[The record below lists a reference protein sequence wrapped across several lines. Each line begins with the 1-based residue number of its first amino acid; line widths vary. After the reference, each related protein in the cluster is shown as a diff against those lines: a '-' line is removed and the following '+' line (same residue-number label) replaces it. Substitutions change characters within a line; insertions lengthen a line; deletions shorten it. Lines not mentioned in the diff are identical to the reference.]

1 MMTMF
6 SFQFWWVIAGYC
18 FLLVAVGAY
27 LSRHIRSDD
36 DYFKAHG
43 RTSWWVSG
51 LSFFMTAFSASVF
64 VANASLAYNYGLL
77 NFLLILAQLPVFVF
91 GYYLF
96 ARKWHRTGVS
106 TAIEFVEK
114 RYSPKTAK
122 FFVWTGVPIRIL
134 DNANRLYVTA
144 VLIEALFGMRLWVAI
159 LSTAAVS
166 LLYSVGGGFMAVE
179 ITNALQAIVLFVIV
193 TVVAVLGYSAVGGVS
208 GFMERV
214 PDGYWTL
221 RAEDGDFNVA
231 LICAWVFVALFA
243 WNGMW
248 SLVQRYVC
256 VDKENDSRKVSLVC
270 GVSYY
275 VLFPLLALPPMIA
288 AVLLPELKGT
298 AGAEHSYV
306 RIAEILLPSGL
317 LGLLCFGIFGATVT
331 SLNAELNV
339 MAQII
344 VQDMLKKVLAQTS
357 VKIRLLFGRISTVLI
372 MGVCIL
378 IALQIRGLGG
388 AFKYLMTVLGMTTL
402 PTFIPLLLGLL
413 YRKTGGKGSIAAFL
427 AGLLVSV
434 VMKFGLGQSLA
445 AVIFANGIATTLV
458 YFLSARWFPVP
469 DEQKGAVDA
478 LFKRLA
484 TPGISD
490 VEIQDDGGGRRHS
503 NLPIV
508 ALCLALLSVIV
519 AISSLPIFGQK
530 SLDGTGLLTA
540 GVFGLAALILTGIH
554 AVTLKKKN
562 RQRPEVKTC

>member
-1 MMTMF
+1 MNGALNL
-6 SFQFWWVIAGYC
+6 QFWWVIGGYC
-18 FLLVAVGAY
+18 LLLIAVSAWM
-27 LSRHIRSDD
+27 SRHVKSDE
-36 DYFKAHG
+36 DYFKARG
-43 RTSWWVSG
+43 KTSWWVSG

-77 NFLLILAQLPVFVF
+77 NFLLILAQLPVFIF
-91 GYYLF
+91 GYFLF
-96 ARKWHRTGVS
+96 AGKWHRTGVG

-159 LSTAAVS
+159 FSTAVIS
-166 LLYSVGGGFMAVE
+166 LLYSVGGGFLAVE
-179 ITNALQAIVLFVIV
+179 ITNALQAIVLFIIV

-214 PDGYWTL
+214 PENYWTL

-231 LICAWVFVALFA
+231 LICSWVFVGLFA

-256 VDKENDSRKVSLVC
+256 VDKEKDSRKVSLVC
-270 GVSYY
+270 GISYY

-288 AVLLPELKGT
+288 AVLLPELRGT

-306 RIAEILLPSGL
+306 RIAQMLLPSGL

-344 VQDMLKKVLAQTS
+344 VQDMLKKVLSRTTAT
-357 VKIRLLFGRISTVLI
+357 VRLWLGRLLTILI
-372 MGVCIL
+372 MGLCIL

-413 YRKTGGKGSIAAFL
+413 YRKTSGKGSIAAFL
-427 AGLLVSV
+427 AGILVSII
-434 VMKFGLGQSLA
+434 MRFGLGQSLA
-445 AVIFANGIATTLV
+445 IVIFSNGIATALV
-458 YFLSARWFPVP
+458 FFLSVHWFPVP
-469 DEQKGAVDA
+469 EEQRGSVDA
-478 LFKRLA
+478 LFEKLA
-484 TPGISD
+484 KPGAGD
-490 VEIQDDGGGRRHS
+490 VETIDTVAGGRS
-503 NLPIV
+503 SLPLM
-508 ALCLALLSVIV
+508 ALCLMILAVIV
-519 AISSLPIFGQK
+519 AAASLPFAEQGVL
-530 SLDGTGLLTA
+530 SVTGLVTA
-540 GVFGLAALILTGIH
+540 GAFFFTALLLMLIRIKTM
-554 AVTLKKKN
+554 KK
-562 RQRPEVKTC
+562 RV

>member
-1 MMTMF
+1 METMF
-6 SFQFWWVIAGYC
+6 NFQFWWVIGGYC
-18 FLLVAVGAY
+18 ALLIAVGVY
-27 LSRHIRSDD
+27 LSRNVRSDE

-51 LSFFMTAFSASVF
+51 LSFFMTAFSASIF

-77 NFLLILAQLPVFVF
+77 NFLLIVAQLPVFFF
-91 GYYLF
+91 GYFLF
-96 ARKWHRTGVS
+96 ARKWHRTGVG

-144 VLIEALFGMRLWVAI
+144 VLIEALFGIRLSVAI
-159 LSTAAVS
+159 FSTAAIS

-179 ITNALQAIVLFVIV
+179 ITNALQAIVLLVIV
-193 TVVAVLGYSAVGGVS
+193 TVVAMLGVSAVGGVS

-214 PDGYWTL
+214 PEGYWTL
-221 RAEDGDFNVA
+221 QAEDGDFNVA
-231 LICAWVFVALFA
+231 LICAWVFVGLFA

-248 SLVQRYVC
+248 SLVQRYVS
-256 VDKENDSRKVSLVC
+256 VDKEKDSSKVAMAC
-270 GVSYY
+270 GISYY
-275 VLFPLLALPPMIA
+275 ILFPLVAIPPMVA

-306 RIAEILLPSGL
+306 RMAQLLLPAGM

-344 VQDMLKKVLAQTS
+344 VQDMLKKVLVRVPAR
-357 VKIRLLFGRISTVLI
+357 IRLLLSRVSTVLI
-372 MGVCIL
+372 MGLCIL

-413 YRKTGGKGSIAAFL
+413 WRKTSGKGSIAAFL
-427 AGLLVSV
+427 AGLIVSV
-434 VMKFGLGQSLA
+434 VMKFGLGQPLA

-458 YFLSARWFPVP
+458 YFLSAFWFPVP
-469 DEQKGAVDA
+469 DEQRESVDT
-478 LFKRLA
+478 LFKKLA
-484 TPGISD
+484 TPGIRD
-490 VEIQDDGGGRRHS
+490 VDIQKDSRGRQHS
-503 NLPIV
+503 NLPMV
-508 ALCLALLSVIV
+508 ALCLAILAVIV
-519 AISSLPIFGQK
+519 AVASLPFTGQE
-530 SLDGTGLLTA
+530 STSGTGLMTA
-540 GVFGLAALILTGIH
+540 GIFLVVAGLLMGI
-554 AVTLKKKN
+554 
-562 RQRPEVKTC
+562 RIKTVR